1 MKVYVHGIP
10 AHAAFP
16 EGSESA
22 EVKMAGLLK
31 KSGVLDEDAANLMDA
46 ICEMFGDYYG
56 AGLNIPFEDESLAFV
71 LPARAT
77 KGGFPIIYE
86 S

>member
-56 AGLNIPFEDESLAFV
+56 ASRRYVQAGKWCFLAGCKYP
-71 LPARAT
+71 L
-77 KGGFPIIYE
+77 
-86 S
+86 